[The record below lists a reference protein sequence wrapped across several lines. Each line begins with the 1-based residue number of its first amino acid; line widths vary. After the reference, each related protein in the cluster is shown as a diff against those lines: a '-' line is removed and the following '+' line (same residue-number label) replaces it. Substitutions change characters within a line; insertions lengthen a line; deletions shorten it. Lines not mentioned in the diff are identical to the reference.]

1 MLNDIFMMFLKDLP
15 VVVEGSVA
23 DNRYEK
29 QKSLL
34 LYGIILS

>member
-23 DNRYEK
+23 DNWHEK
-29 QKSLL
+29 
-34 LYGIILS
+34 